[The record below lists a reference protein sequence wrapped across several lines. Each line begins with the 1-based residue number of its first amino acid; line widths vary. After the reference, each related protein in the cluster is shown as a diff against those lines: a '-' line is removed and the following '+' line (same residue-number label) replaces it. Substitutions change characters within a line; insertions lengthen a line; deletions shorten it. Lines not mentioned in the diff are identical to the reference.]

1 MSNNSDDMPSKLEP
15 PQPSRAQI
23 KQATDE
29 TNTNLDGKFDALA
42 ENNRAHQESP
52 AKADSALEASM
63 SITQKCLEKMEQI
76 LALSAVMR
84 KESEERIA
92 ILKAREKEYTPFI
105 FPQARKNTRR
115 RTKQRLKRRGR

>member
-1 MSNNSDDMPSKLEP
+1 MRNYSPSKSEP
-15 PQPSRAQI
+15 PPSQAQI
-23 KQATDE
+23 TQGTDAVNSNPHAE
-29 TNTNLDGKFDALA
+29 FDDLVKR
-42 ENNRAHQESP
+42 NKAHQESP
-52 AKADSALEASM
+52 AKPDSAFEAFM
-63 SITQKCLEKMEQI
+63 STTQKCLEKMEQI

>member
-29 TNTNLDGKFDALA
+29 TNTNLDGKFDDLA
-42 ENNRAHQESP
+42 EKNRACQESSNRT
-52 AKADSALEASM
+52 DSAFEASM
-63 SITQKCLEKMEQI
+63 SITQKCLEKMDQI

-92 ILKAREKEYTPFI
+92 YWKAREKEYVPFA
-105 FPQARKNTRR
+105 FPKARKNARR
-115 RTKQRLKRRGR
+115 RTKQHLKRRGR